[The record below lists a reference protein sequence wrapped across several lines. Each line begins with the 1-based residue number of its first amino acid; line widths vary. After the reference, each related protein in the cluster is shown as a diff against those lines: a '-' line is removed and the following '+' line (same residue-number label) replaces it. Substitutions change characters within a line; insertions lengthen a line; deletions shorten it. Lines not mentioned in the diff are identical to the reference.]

1 MEDCPICYEP
11 MLDVN
16 ICVTI
21 CNHKFHINCLMKSG
35 NICPLCRK
43 NVSSTSY
50 TPSLIKEGMYTMD
63 EYIEQL
69 NKNNISIDDIPLDI
83 KLWIDECKE
92 TVEMMKIKEEIN
104 KQKNEKYKIN
114 LKKTDINK
122 YDLFYGKK

>member
-21 CNHKFHINCLMKSG
+21 CNHKFHINCLMKCG
-35 NICPLCRK
+35 NSCPMCRK
-43 NVSSTSY
+43 NVNSNLN
-50 TPSLIKEGMYTMD
+50 TPKIKAGIYNID
-63 EYIEQL
+63 EYMQQL
-69 NKNNISIDDIPLDI
+69 KENNISIDDLPLDI
-83 KLWIDECKE
+83 KLWIDECNEDKL
-92 TVEMMKIKEEIN
+92 MIKEMEEKR
-104 KQKNEKYKIN
+104 KQKNEEYKNN